1 MDPFDASAAA
11 ENLARFYQTLTPLSL
26 TRIDAFYAEQAQFKD
41 PFNDVSGLPAIAR
54 IFEHMFATVETPR
67 FVVTTR
73 IVEGRQA
80 MLGWDFHLQLRGR
93 ALVIRGVSHVRFDDE
108 GKVLVHRD
116 YWDAAE
122 ELYAK
127 LPILGA
133 LMRVLRRKLSA
144 TEG

>member
-1 MDPFDASAAA
+1 MEQFDASAAA

-133 LMRVLRRKLSA
+133 LMRALRRKLSA
-144 TEG
+144 SEG

>member
-41 PFNDVSGLPAIAR
+41 PFNAVSGLPAITR

-67 FVVTTR
+67 FVVTNR
-73 IVEGRQA
+73 IAEGRQA
-80 MLGWDFHLQLRGR
+80 MLAWDFHLQLRGR
-93 ALVIRGVSHVRFDDE
+93 ALVIRGVSHVCFDDD
-108 GKVLVHRD
+108 GKVSVHRD

-122 ELYAK
+122 ELYAR
-127 LPILGA
+127 LPVLGG
-133 LMRVLRRKLSA
+133 LMRALRRRLSA

>member
-1 MDPFDASAAA
+1 MDPYDASAAA

-41 PFNDVSGLPAIAR
+41 PFNDVSGLPAITR

-73 IVEGRQA
+73 IAEGRQA

-93 ALVIRGVSHVRFDDE
+93 ALVIRGVSHVRFDDD

-122 ELYAK
+122 EFYAR